1 MKHWTE
7 SLKAMYPGHIVSD
20 DQLISP
26 TPGLIAQTT
35 GRLTK
40 ERYKVATVYVDQF
53 SGYGFVYLQ
62 RSHGA
67 KETMESKT
75 AFEAMSK
82 QHGIQIENYHADNG
96 VFRSLDWMKE
106 CRKCKQG
113 LTFAGV
119 QAHHTNG
126 KAERRIRYL
135 QDRARSMII
144 HAQKQWG
151 VVGMVHLW
159 PYAIRMANEA
169 INESPNMQDV
179 DQNSPLQ
186 IYTGSQV
193 NINPKHWVP
202 FGCPAYVLTEEL
214 QDSKQIYN
222 KWKPRSKIGIYLGRS
237 PMHGRN
243 VALVL
248 NSTTGLVSAQFHVD
262 FDEGFQTLEKYNNLD
277 HTWISLAGFTR
288 YKDVSTTSRELD
300 TYQQGVTTDK
310 PSQGGGRKRK
320 RASDPVTPVNS
331 SGKSTPEAAQLQQQN
346 KIRKTQN
353 KSVSYSQQVQPS
365 RLFEETPPS
374 IEAGGGEQPKQ
385 GAVDSSTDG
394 GPQGATPICDEAM
407 SREAGVSEDPE
418 GVEIFSHATYLEG
431 QTTFDNYNEIYA
443 MKSTSDP
450 DTLYYHEAMKE
461 PDADKFN
468 EAMDFEWEDQMG
480 NGNFQMMLKSEVP
493 QGAKILPSV
502 WQMKRKRDVSTG
514 EIKRYKA
521 RLNLDGSRMEY
532 GVDYQLTYA
541 PVAKWHTIRL
551 AMVLAILHD
560 WRTVQ
565 IDYVL
570 AFPQAPIEKEMY
582 MKLPKGLKLVNDEK
596 DYVLKVKRNVY
607 GQKQAG
613 RVWNKYLVDKLTNEV
628 GFTQSEVDECLFY
641 RGNSLYVLYTDD
653 SIILAPTTEETEEVI
668 ADIKAAG
675 LNITVEGDLQDFL
688 GVNIQREG
696 DNMIRLS
703 QPHLERQI
711 CKELGLDENSST
723 KKIPA
728 ASSKILKRHAE
739 SEKFKGSF
747 NYRSIIGKVN
757 YLEKGSRLDLAYA
770 THQAARFVEDPKL
783 EHGEA
788 VQWMGKY
795 IHGTIGKGLLMT
807 PRRDEGLEVFVDAD
821 FAGNWDPIDTTNRDT
836 ARSRHGYVITYHG
849 MPILWKSQMQNEI
862 ALSTTESEYTGLSYA
877 LREAIPIINLLK
889 EMEKKGIQVSS
900 NKAKVRCRVFE
911 DNTGALE
918 IAKEKKYRPR
928 TKHMNIRLHHFRYYV
943 DELKEITIHKIDT
956 KNQLADLLTKP
967 LCEEDFVRLRLA
979 LMGW

>member
-1 MKHWTE
+1 M
-7 SLKAMYPGHIVSD
+7 
-20 DQLISP
+20 
-26 TPGLIAQTT
+26 
-35 GRLTK
+35 
-40 ERYKVATVYVDQF
+40 
-53 SGYGFVYLQ
+53 
-62 RSHGA
+62 
-67 KETMESKT
+67 
-75 AFEAMSK
+75 
-82 QHGIQIENYHADNG
+82 
-96 VFRSLDWMKE
+96 
-106 CRKCKQG
+106 
-113 LTFAGV
+113 
-119 QAHHTNG
+119 
-126 KAERRIRYL
+126 
-135 QDRARSMII
+135 
-144 HAQKQWG
+144 
-151 VVGMVHLW
+151 
-159 PYAIRMANEA
+159 
-169 INESPNMQDV
+169 
-179 DQNSPLQ
+179 
-186 IYTGSQV
+186 
-193 NINPKHWVP
+193 
-202 FGCPAYVLTEEL
+202 
-214 QDSKQIYN
+214 
-222 KWKPRSKIGIYLGRS
+222 
-237 PMHGRN
+237 
-243 VALVL
+243 
-248 NSTTGLVSAQFHVD
+248 
-262 FDEGFQTLEKYNNLD
+262 
-277 HTWISLAGFTR
+277 
-288 YKDVSTTSRELD
+288 
-300 TYQQGVTTDK
+300 
-310 PSQGGGRKRK
+310 
-320 RASDPVTPVNS
+320 
-331 SGKSTPEAAQLQQQN
+331 
-346 KIRKTQN
+346 
-353 KSVSYSQQVQPS
+353 
-365 RLFEETPPS
+365 
-374 IEAGGGEQPKQ
+374 
-385 GAVDSSTDG
+385 
-394 GPQGATPICDEAM
+394 
-407 SREAGVSEDPE
+407 
-418 GVEIFSHATYLEG
+418 
-431 QTTFDNYNEIYA
+431 
-443 MKSTSDP
+443 
-450 DTLYYHEAMKE
+450 
-461 PDADKFN
+461 
-468 EAMDFEWEDQMG
+468 
-480 NGNFQMMLKSEVP
+480 
-493 QGAKILPSV
+493 
-502 WQMKRKRDVSTG
+502 
-514 EIKRYKA
+514 
-521 RLNLDGSRMEY
+521 
-532 GVDYQLTYA
+532 
-541 PVAKWHTIRL
+541 
-551 AMVLAILHD
+551 
-560 WRTVQ
+560 
-565 IDYVL
+565 
-570 AFPQAPIEKEMY
+570 
-582 MKLPKGLKLVNDEK
+582 
-596 DYVLKVKRNVY
+596 LKVKRNVY

-641 RGNSLYVLYTDD
+641 RGNTLYVLYTDD